1 MRSERDGPQRSALD
15 PALFQRRKQVGSG
28 RRLVKGHREGGCWQY
43 PRSSRDEH
51 TQEGVGGGEEDP
63 WAPRSLRDGEQ
74 SCGSREAL
82 LRVRERGENRAQQ
95 PAAEGAAVGEGGCCP

>member
-1 MRSERDGPQRSALD
+1 M
-15 PALFQRRKQVGSG
+15 
-28 RRLVKGHREGGCWQY
+28 
-43 PRSSRDEH
+43 
-51 TQEGVGGGEEDP
+51 GGGEEDP